1 MEQATETAVT
11 DLITGPA
18 EHCGRTAGTVRGSE
32 MLSGEPEQWS
42 NEGARASAVQV
53 GAGARGAYMPGCL
66 ALVVA
71 AGAII
76 AAQPPDWLMLAHAQQ
91 AQGPSVSVASILRAE
106 PASRVRLP
114 IQVGPPGALPKNSF
128 MRIRGLPPAAAL
140 SEGYAIAA
148 GTWAVPLVA
157 LSTLTV
163 ILPAGQQG
171 ESSVVITLVSIE
183 GEVLAETT
191 MMFAISPPAPE
202 PALPRQVFPPV
213 RAGPPLPQS
222 STERERALG
231 LHAKGVEQL
240 ERGNIF
246 AARKFFEHA
255 TAAGLAQSAV
265 ALASTY
271 DPDEL
276 AKIKVVGL
284 QPNIEEARKWYEK
297 ARELGADEAS
307 ERLRRLG
314 AR

>member
-1 MEQATETAVT
+1 
-11 DLITGPA
+11 
-18 EHCGRTAGTVRGSE
+18 
-32 MLSGEPEQWS
+32 MLSGGPEHWS
-42 NEGARASAVQV
+42 NERARASAVQV
-53 GAGARGAYMPGCL
+53 
-66 ALVVA
+66 ALVVRA
-71 AGAII
+71 TRMPGRLARWMLVVAVSAGAII
-76 AAQPPDWLMLAHAQQ
+76 AAGAREWLPLAQAQQ
-91 AQGPSVSVASILRAE
+91 AQRPSVSVTSVVRAE

-128 MRIRGLPPAAAL
+128 IRVRGLPPAAAL
-140 SEGYAIAA
+140 SEGHSIAA

-157 LSTLTV
+157 LPTLTV

-171 ESSVVITLVSIE
+171 ESNVAITLVSVE
-183 GEVLAETT
+183 SEVLAETT
-191 MMFAISPPAPE
+191 MVLAISPAAPE
-202 PALPRQVFPPV
+202 PPLPRQMLPPV
-213 RAGPPLPQS
+213 RAGPAPLPQS
-222 STERERALG
+222 SAERERALG

-297 ARELGADEAS
+297 ARELGAAEAS

>member
-1 MEQATETAVT
+1 
-11 DLITGPA
+11 
-18 EHCGRTAGTVRGSE
+18 
-32 MLSGEPEQWS
+32 
-42 NEGARASAVQV
+42 
-53 GAGARGAYMPGCL
+53 MPGRL
-66 ALVVA
+66 ARWALVVA
-71 AGAII
+71 AAAGAIV
-76 AAQPPDWLMLAHAQQ
+76 AAGAREWLPLAQAQQ
-91 AQGPSVSVASILRAE
+91 AQRPSVSVASVVRAE

-148 GTWAVPLVA
+148 GTWAVPLLA
-157 LSTLTV
+157 LPSLTV

-171 ESSVVITLVSIE
+171 ESSVAITLVSVE

-191 MMFAISPPAPE
+191 MVLAISPPAPE
-202 PALPRQVFPPV
+202 PAPPRQVFPPNLTDP
-213 RAGPPLPQS
+213 APLPQS
-222 STERERALG
+222 SAERERALG

-297 ARELGADEAS
+297 ARELGAAEAS
-307 ERLRRLG
+307 ERLRRLD

>member
-1 MEQATETAVT
+1 M
-11 DLITGPA
+11 
-18 EHCGRTAGTVRGSE
+18 
-32 MLSGEPEQWS
+32 
-42 NEGARASAVQV
+42 
-53 GAGARGAYMPGCL
+53 
-66 ALVVA
+66 
-71 AGAII
+71 
-76 AAQPPDWLMLAHAQQ
+76 
-91 AQGPSVSVASILRAE
+91 
-106 PASRVRLP
+106 
-114 IQVGPPGALPKNSF
+114 
-128 MRIRGLPPAAAL
+128 
-140 SEGYAIAA
+140 
-148 GTWAVPLVA
+148 
-157 LSTLTV
+157 LTV

-171 ESSVVITLVSIE
+171 ESNVAITLVSVE
-183 GEVLAETT
+183 GEVLAETA
-191 MMFAISPPAPE
+191 MVLAISAAASPPALE
-202 PALPRQVFPPV
+202 PTTRLQAFPPN
-213 RAGPPLPQS
+213 RAGPAPLPQS
-222 STERERALG
+222 SAERERALG

-297 ARELGADEAS
+297 ARELGAVEAS

>member
-1 MEQATETAVT
+1 
-11 DLITGPA
+11 
-18 EHCGRTAGTVRGSE
+18 
-32 MLSGEPEQWS
+32 
-42 NEGARASAVQV
+42 
-53 GAGARGAYMPGCL
+53 
-66 ALVVA
+66 
-71 AGAII
+71 
-76 AAQPPDWLMLAHAQQ
+76 
-91 AQGPSVSVASILRAE
+91 
-106 PASRVRLP
+106 
-114 IQVGPPGALPKNSF
+114 

-140 SEGYAIAA
+140 SEGHAIAA

-157 LSTLTV
+157 LPTLTV

-171 ESSVVITLVSIE
+171 ELSVAITLVSVE

-191 MMFAISPPAPE
+191 MVLAISPPAPE
-202 PALPRQVFPPV
+202 PTPPRQVFPPV
-213 RAGPPLPQS
+213 RAGPAPLPQS
-222 STERERALG
+222 SAERERALG

-297 ARELGADEAS
+297 ARELGAAEAS

>member
-1 MEQATETAVT
+1 
-11 DLITGPA
+11 
-18 EHCGRTAGTVRGSE
+18 
-32 MLSGEPEQWS
+32 
-42 NEGARASAVQV
+42 
-53 GAGARGAYMPGCL
+53 MPGCL
-66 ALVVA
+66 ARCVLVAVA
-71 AGAII
+71 AGAVL
-76 AAQPPDWLMLAHAQQ
+76 AAEPWQWLALAHAQQ
-91 AQGPSVSVASILRAE
+91 AQRPSVSVASILRAE

-128 MRIRGLPPAAAL
+128 LRLRGLPPAAAL

-157 LSTLTV
+157 LPTLTV

-171 ESSVVITLVSIE
+171 QSSIAITLVSVD
-183 GEVLAETT
+183 GEVLAEAT
-191 MMFAISPPAPE
+191 MALAISPPAVEQAP
-202 PALPRQVFPPV
+202 LRQAFPPV
-213 RAGPPLPQS
+213 PAGPAPLPQS
-222 STERERALG
+222 SAERERALG
-231 LHAKGVEQL
+231 LHAKGIEQL

-246 AARKFFEHA
+246 AARKFFERA
-255 TAAGLAQSAV
+255 TEAGLAQSAV

-297 ARELGADEAS
+297 ARELGAAEAS

>member
-1 MEQATETAVT
+1 MRAWHAC
-11 DLITGPA
+11 PA
-18 EHCGRTAGTVRGSE
+18 ALPDVCS
-32 MLSGEPEQWS
+32 SSSPPEQLLLPDLRDWL
-42 NEGARASAVQV
+42 ASA
-53 GAGARGAYMPGCL
+53 Y
-66 ALVVA
+66 
-71 AGAII
+71 
-76 AAQPPDWLMLAHAQQ
+76 AQQ
-91 AQGPSVSVASILRAE
+91 AQGPSVSVASIVRAE

-140 SEGYAIAA
+140 SEGHSIAA

-157 LSTLTV
+157 LPTLTV

-171 ESSVVITLVSIE
+171 ESNVAITLVSIE
-183 GEVLAETT
+183 GEVLAETA
-191 MMFAISPPAPE
+191 MVLAISPRVPTALE
-202 PALPRQVFPPV
+202 PTTRLQAFPPN
-213 RAGPPLPQS
+213 RTGPAPLPQS
-222 STERERALG
+222 SAERERALG

-297 ARELGADEAS
+297 ARELGAAEAS

>member
-1 MEQATETAVT
+1 
-11 DLITGPA
+11 
-18 EHCGRTAGTVRGSE
+18 
-32 MLSGEPEQWS
+32 MLSGGPEHWS
-42 NEGARASAVQV
+42 NERARASAVQV
-53 GAGARGAYMPGCL
+53 
-66 ALVVA
+66 ALVVRA
-71 AGAII
+71 TRMPGRLARWMLVVAVSAGAII
-76 AAQPPDWLMLAHAQQ
+76 AAGAREWLPLAQAQQ
-91 AQGPSVSVASILRAE
+91 ARPSVSVTSVVRAE

-128 MRIRGLPPAAAL
+128 IRVRGLPPAAAL
-140 SEGYAIAA
+140 SEGHSIAA

-157 LSTLTV
+157 LPTLTV

-171 ESSVVITLVSIE
+171 ESNVAITLVSVE
-183 GEVLAETT
+183 SEVLAETT
-191 MMFAISPPAPE
+191 MVLAISPAAPE
-202 PALPRQVFPPV
+202 PPLPRQMLPPV
-213 RAGPPLPQS
+213 RAGPAPLPQS
-222 STERERALG
+222 SAERERALG

-240 ERGNIF
+240 GRGNIF

-297 ARELGADEAS
+297 ARELGAVEAS